1 MKRSDLKTSLFL
13 AGKNLSKTKKTTV
26 IIVGVLAASFL
37 SITFFAA
44 IIDGLSYE
52 FEDSMIERLTGHLS
66 IEPGKKDR
74 FIENSD
80 VMLKNLNR
88 ISGILGA
95 ERRLTS
101 SSVVSKKDTQI
112 GSSLIFIEPE
122 KCLEV
127 SNFKNSVILGEYLS
141 TKNENEILIGAG
153 LVEKFAKEDSS
164 RERLDVDIGET
175 VILGFSNGHTEEY
188 KIKGIYQ
195 TGSRF
200 VDEYILINYGEY
212 SDIFGTENEVAE
224 QILIKLKGRGL
235 ENEYIKKIRNIGIGE
250 EIHPWQ
256 SKMGMVK
263 EFTGS
268 LQITNQI
275 TTIIG
280 LMTAFA
286 TVYIIIFIN
295 VNNKRKQI
303 GILKAVGIKRRI
315 ILSSYMFQSLT
326 YGIGGVILGNVLMSI
341 LLYILTINPLT
352 MPIGK
357 VIPLLSQERRVYTSL
372 MLILASVVAG
382 FFPSFKAAKDNILD
396 AIFGG

>member
-122 KCLEV
+122 KSLEV